1 MEVLTAQIIALVIIV
16 VVSFVVGGLPVV
28 LGHKFGLTEDS
39 GSAEQKRARVLAF
52 LMNFGGGV
60 LIGLSLCHWL
70 PETRES
76 TRIWIFLKV
85 V

>member
-1 MEVLTAQIIALVIIV
+1 MEVLTAQITALVIIV
-16 VVSFVVGGLPVV
+16 AVSFLVGGVPIM
-28 LGHKFGLTEDS
+28 LGHKFGLTTDL
-39 GSAEQKRARVLAF
+39 GRVEQERRARILAF

-76 TRIWIFLKV
+76 KSTCDFLQ
-85 V
+85 

>member
-1 MEVLTAQIIALVIIV
+1 MDVLTAQIIALAIIV
-16 VVSFVVGGLPVV
+16 VVSFLVGGVPIM
-28 LGHKFGLTEDS
+28 LGHKFGLSSADV
-39 GSAEQKRARVLAF
+39 GSAEQGKRARILAF

-76 TRIWIFLKV
+76 TY
-85 V
+85 